1 MKSLALDSTTAS
13 LSLAILEREDVLAE
27 KNIPTALNHSQ
38 YIFPEMEKLLRKSK
52 TKLSELSFLAV
63 NNGPG
68 SFAGIRVG
76 LTVAKTLAQC
86 LKIPLISFSSL
97 DILAFQCLPWAG
109 YICPL
114 IDALRREIYAA
125 VYLNDKK
132 ISEYYLGDLSG
143 LMRKENALLEKDV
156 LFTGPAA
163 VVHQKD
169 IEKQFAGK
177 KISFADPRLSLPRAS
192 ALGLMSYRRFLA
204 EKISKNSY
212 REVVPL
218 YIRRPYAEEKRD
230 NGNIWMSSSLSL
242 RKKI

>member
-27 KNIPTALNHSQ
+27 KNIPAALNHSQ
-38 YIFPEMEKLLRKSK
+38 YIFPEMEKLFRKSK

-68 SFAGIRVG
+68 SFTGIRVG

-97 DILAFQCLPWAG
+97 DILAFRCLPWAG
-109 YICPL
+109 CICPL
-114 IDALRREIYAA
+114 IDALRREIYSA

-132 ISEYYLGDLSG
+132 ISDYYLGDFSG
-143 LMRKENALLEKDV
+143 LLGKEKALLEKDGL

-163 VVHQKD
+163 VIHQKE

-177 KISFADPRLSLPRAS
+177 KISFADSRLSLPRAPV
-192 ALGLMSYRRFLA
+192 LGLMAYRRFLA

-212 REVVPL
+212 REVLPL
-218 YIRRPYAEEKRD
+218 YIRRPYAEEKRL
-230 NGNIWMSSSLSL
+230 I
-242 RKKI
+242 